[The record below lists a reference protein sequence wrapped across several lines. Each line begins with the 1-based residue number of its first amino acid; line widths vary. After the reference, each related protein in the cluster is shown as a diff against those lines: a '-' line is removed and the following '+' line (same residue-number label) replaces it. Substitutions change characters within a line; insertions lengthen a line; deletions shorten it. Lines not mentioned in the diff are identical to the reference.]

1 MDRCINCKHWKRIH
15 GDELQDDSQDY
26 DCNVFMVEIED
37 EDSFNEFAEPEY
49 PIGICNTEQGFYK
62 PPKVDG
68 FALADGENYRA
79 TIATG
84 GEFGCTRWEAKE

>member
-1 MDRCINCKHWKRIH
+1 MNRCVNCKHWKRIH
-15 GDELQDDSQDY
+15 GGKYGSDNEES
-26 DCNVFMVEIED
+26 FMIEIED
-37 EDSFNEFAEPEY
+37 SCYEFAEPEY
-49 PIGICNTEQGFYK
+49 PIGICNTAQGFCK

-68 FALADGENYRA
+68 FALADAENYRA